1 MVIFYYFFVYKYF
14 KKYYICLGSAI
25 ILLEPES
32 NEEKMFRGW
41 MKQTGK
47 KSMVSEIVVEESEL
61 DDKMYAKAREKVA
74 KNLTTEKV
82 QAKKKRKL
90 GK

>member
-1 MVIFYYFFVYKYF
+1 
-14 KKYYICLGSAI
+14 
-25 ILLEPES
+25 
-32 NEEKMFRGW
+32 MFRGW